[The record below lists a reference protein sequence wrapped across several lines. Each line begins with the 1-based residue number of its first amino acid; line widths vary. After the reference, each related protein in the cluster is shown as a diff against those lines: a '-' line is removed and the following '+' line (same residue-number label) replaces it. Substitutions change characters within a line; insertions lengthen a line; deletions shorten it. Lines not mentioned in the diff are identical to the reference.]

1 MAKGCQFQNFK
12 IVLLEGITTEI
23 VDTDPR
29 GLLVIVA
36 YNEIEAR
43 ANIKIQSSTPPERCP
58 VPK

>member
-12 IVLLEGITTEI
+12 MVLLEGITTEI

-29 GLLVIVA
+29 GFLVIVA

-43 ANIKIQSSTPPERCP
+43 ANIKLQSSTPLER
-58 VPK
+58 